1 MRALLTVIAL
11 LFSLNSGHVLAEDN
25 IILTINGK
33 ITGRTPVNFSRADLE
48 AIGGA
53 TIATTTPWHDGVITF
68 DGVPLTQLMKKVGA
82 NGKMAFVV
90 ALNDYATEIPL
101 SDFSEYGVILAL
113 KQNGN
118 YMDVADKGPLFVIYP
133 YDDKPELK
141 SEVYFSRSA
150 WQVRTITIE

>member
-1 MRALLTVIAL
+1 MRVLLAVIAL
-11 LFSLNSGHVLAEDN
+11 AFSLVSGQGVAEDN
-25 IILTINGK
+25 VILTINGK
-33 ITGRTPVNFSRADLE
+33 ITGGTPVNFSRADLE
-48 AIGGA
+48 AIGSA

-68 DGVPLTQLMKKVGA
+68 EGVPLSKLMEKVGA
-82 NGKMAFVV
+82 SGKIAFVV

-101 SDFSEYGVILAL
+101 SDFSDYDVILAI

-118 YMDVADKGPLFVIYP
+118 YMEVADKGPLFVIYP

-141 SEVYFSRSA
+141 SETYFSRSA